1 MNDADIQRMFRQLDL
16 ILNLIQETRS
26 AIKLLKQCGNDG
38 ADDPLIPNRQ
48 LAEILD
54 VRTKQIIEYRKKKL
68 IEAVIIQNRV
78 FFRKS
83 AVKKFIE
90 EHINKG
96 DRSYGKQCYERV
108 RKYRNVVIDR
118 KKSIKLLNRPMPTG
132 IYADTFRCNMLRQE
146 NKVRPD
152 TRGRMRNLGDRLY
165 CI

>member
-48 LAEILD
+48 LA
-54 VRTKQIIEYRKKKL
+54 
-68 IEAVIIQNRV
+68 
-78 FFRKS
+78 
-83 AVKKFIE
+83 VKKFIE

-108 RKYRNVVIDR
+108 RKYR
-118 KKSIKLLNRPMPTG
+118 
-132 IYADTFRCNMLRQE
+132 
-146 NKVRPD
+146 
-152 TRGRMRNLGDRLY
+152 
-165 CI
+165 

>member
-48 LAEILD
+48 LAEIL
-54 VRTKQIIEYRKKKL
+54 EYRKKKL

-108 RKYRNVVIDR
+108 RKYR
-118 KKSIKLLNRPMPTG
+118 
-132 IYADTFRCNMLRQE
+132 
-146 NKVRPD
+146 
-152 TRGRMRNLGDRLY
+152 
-165 CI
+165 